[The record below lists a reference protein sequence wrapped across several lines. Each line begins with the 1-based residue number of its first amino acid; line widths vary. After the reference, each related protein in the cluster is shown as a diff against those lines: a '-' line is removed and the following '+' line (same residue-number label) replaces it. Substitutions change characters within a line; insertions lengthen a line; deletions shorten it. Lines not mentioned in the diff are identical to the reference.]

1 LSSQALAFDVVSRN
15 AIMHDPNFMGGRYRD
30 AGKVH
35 KRTLANIT
43 HLPSDMIENINLL
56 LKGGCVIE
64 DLDDNFQIIRSLP
77 YANIKAVLSTLRQTG
92 LDDLISSSPQS
103 KTHKLVIAMIV
114 SRIIHPCSKLAT
126 VRSLNKE
133 TSTSVLN
140 DLMNIP
146 EANENDLYHAM
157 DWLLKRQDKIESA
170 LAGNHL
176 ADGSL
181 VLYDVS
187 SSYFEGSTCPLA
199 KRGHNRDKKQGKL
212 QIVYGLL
219 CNKEGCPVAIEV
231 FEGNTADP
239 TTVKSQIEKL
249 INRFGIKRLVI
260 VGDRGMLTSARIR
273 EELEPVEGIDWISAL
288 KSPQIRKIVADDK
301 FDRSLFD
308 QQDLAEITHPDF
320 PGERLIICYN
330 PFLDDKR
337 KKTRESLLAATE
349 KDLQKVVNAISRKR
363 KPLRGVKDIGMA
375 VGKIINT
382 HKVGK
387 HFNIEIAESVFAFQR
402 KKESIETEA
411 ELDGIYVIR
420 TSVPAEQMTA
430 EQTVHSYKQLSA
442 VEQAFRSLKTV
453 DLKIR
458 PIYHYLAD
466 RVKAHVFLCMLA
478 YYVEWH
484 MRQRLAPMLFDDED
498 KEMAETLRTSPV
510 KAARP
515 SPGATY
521 KATTK
526 KCEQDGQPVHSFQTL
541 LSDLATITRNTV
553 TFSGRQFNK
562 ITTPTP
568 VQQKALNLLKVR
580 L

>member
-1 LSSQALAFDVVSRN
+1 MYIETVPNRN
-15 AIMHDPNFMGGRYRD
+15 SPPCVLVRESYRD
-30 AGKVH
+30 GGKVH

-43 HLPSDMIENINLL
+43 HLPSDLIESMTLL
-56 LKGGCVIE
+56 LKGGRVIE
-64 DLDDNFQIIRSLP
+64 DFDDSVQIIRSLP

-92 LDDLISSSPQS
+92 LDKILSASPQS
-103 KTHKLVIAMIV
+103 KNHKLVIAMIV

-126 VRSLNKE
+126 ARSLNE
-133 TSTSVLN
+133 QTSVSVLG
-140 DLMNIP
+140 DLLNIP

-157 DWLLKRQDKIESA
+157 DWLLKRQGTIESS
-170 LAGNHL
+170 LADQQV

-187 SSYFEGSTCPLA
+187 SSYFEGVCCPLA

-219 CNKEGCPVAIEV
+219 CSKEGCPMAVEV

-288 KSPQIRKIVADDK
+288 KSPQIRKIMADDK

-308 QQDLAEITHPDF
+308 QRDLAEITHPDF

-337 KKTRESLLAATE
+337 KNTRESLLAATE

-363 KPLRGVKDIGMA
+363 KPLQGAKEIGMA
-375 VGKIINT
+375 VGKVINA

-387 HFNIEIAESVFAFQR
+387 HFTLEIADSAVTFQR
-402 KKESIETEA
+402 KKDSIEAEA

-420 TSVPAEQMTA
+420 TSVLAEQMSA

-453 DLKIR
+453 DLKVR

-484 MRQRLAPMLFDDED
+484 MRRRLAPMLFDDDD
-498 KEMAETLRTSPV
+498 KQTAEALRTSPV
-510 KAARP
+510 KPAKVSPAAQR
-515 SPGATY
+515 

-541 LSDLATITRNTV
+541 LADLATITRNTIKLA
-553 TFSGRQFNK
+553 GEQFDK
-562 ITTPTP
+562 ITRPTP
-568 VQQKALNLLKVR
+568 LQQKALNLLKVR